1 MAAVLC
7 AEDVLDFFGDN
18 PYRSMSTYAWS
29 NVGCRTTK
37 VAIEETER
45 LLPQAMKVGDQLEQC
60 ILDVQKMYPEKIA
73 SLERN
78 GMLYSIEVNEDNFT
92 ALEAFT
98 GMWDRG
104 VNVVT
109 SSQHA
114 PIFKLYPPLIL
125 DESHVAEFGD
135 KFEDCVKNAEGGG
148 HQGFF

>member
-1 MAAVLC
+1 M
-7 AEDVLDFFGDN
+7 
-18 PYRSMSTYAWS
+18 
-29 NVGCRTTK
+29 
-37 VAIEETER
+37 
-45 LLPQAMKVGDQLEQC
+45 GDQLEQC

-135 KFEDCVKNAEGGG
+135 KFEDCVKNGVGGG
-148 HQGFF
+148 HHKSRCFALSVGHHGDQ

>member
-1 MAAVLC
+1 
-7 AEDVLDFFGDN
+7 
-18 PYRSMSTYAWS
+18 
-29 NVGCRTTK
+29 
-37 VAIEETER
+37 
-45 LLPQAMKVGDQLEQC
+45 
-60 ILDVQKMYPEKIA
+60 
-73 SLERN
+73 
-78 GMLYSIEVNEDNFT
+78 MLYSIEVDEEHFT

-98 GMWDRG
+98 GMWERG

-125 DESHVAEFGD
+125 NEQHIGEFGE